1 MKLLLA
7 KINYKKI
14 WKYDESKNIL
24 MRKGLD
30 YPINLIIISLLYGIV
45 ALLLISR
52 IFLVFLRWQQI
63 IMGGGGTKAWD
74 DKWALCYLADR
85 RVPLKSEP
93 AQSKDSEPN
102 IKKVPRKSR
111 CKDGGH
117 QSLLISKTLSTT
129 ACQLSRNFPFT
140 KPNLDLTIHKY
151 RYWARSQ
158 TAQDHNGSGQ
168 AQDYM
173 FYSPPFIAHTS
184 TIIQWKP
191 MAMSG
196 ICEPFTNKQ
205 GTHY

>member
-1 MKLLLA
+1 
-7 KINYKKI
+7 
-14 WKYDESKNIL
+14 

-45 ALLLISR
+45 AYWLFPEYSWLINMCSYDDNKLSWEVEVRKHEMTNGHFVIWPIAASLWNLNLL
-52 IFLVFLRWQQI
+52 
-63 IMGGGGTKAWD
+63 
-74 DKWALCYLADR
+74 
-85 RVPLKSEP
+85 
-93 AQSKDSEPN
+93 
-102 IKKVPRKSR
+102 
-111 CKDGGH
+111 
-117 QSLLISKTLSTT
+117 SLKTLNLTLKRCPEKADAKMVVTSLYWYPKPFLPLHASFLAT
-129 ACQLSRNFPFT
+129 SPFT
-140 KPNLDLTIHKY
+140 KPNLDLTTHKY

-184 TIIQWKP
+184 TIIQRKL